1 MCSRSASASVRTSG
15 GMFLPI
21 RFSSASGGR
30 RTASGDRI
38 TERSMTGDVPRP
50 LAEWREFD
58 GKDAE
63 SVKEIATK
71 SAVLGH
77 PSQVPIGRGHQSKVH
92 ANSPRAAKSLE
103 FLLL

>member
-1 MCSRSASASVRTSG
+1 MDHSFHIFCPNYFNLLIHA
-15 GMFLPI
+15 P
-21 RFSSASGGR
+21 
-30 RTASGDRI
+30 RI
-38 TERSMTGDVPRP
+38 LLREVPHQTGDVPRP

-63 SVKEIATK
+63 SVIEIATK